1 MFVYIWISNQL
12 LVYIWTPKISCFFTF
27 EFQINRLFT
36 FSLLYNQL
44 FRACFS
50 PDFALSEY
58 MGYQAV
64 FLKSAVCLHLVDST
78 TVDSTSANVLN
89 FELQV
94 DEYSQVQVGH
104 LNESESPNLKVL
116 QVPAG
121 LKKPRRSII
130 LRPQRHLYQ
139 HLRHLCK

>member
-1 MFVYIWISNQL
+1 M
-12 LVYIWTPKISCFFTF
+12 
-27 EFQINRLFT
+27 
-36 FSLLYNQL
+36 
-44 FRACFS
+44 
-50 PDFALSEY
+50 Y
-58 MGYQAV
+58 MGYWAV
-64 FLKSAVCLHLVDST
+64 FLKSAVCLHLVDS
-78 TVDSTSANVLN
+78 SSANVLN

-121 LKKPRRSII
+121 LKKPRRSLI

>member
-1 MFVYIWISNQL
+1 
-12 LVYIWTPKISCFFTF
+12 
-27 EFQINRLFT
+27 
-36 FSLLYNQL
+36 
-44 FRACFS
+44 
-50 PDFALSEY
+50 

-64 FLKSAVCLHLVDST
+64 FLKSAVCLHVFDP
-78 TVDSTSANVLN
+78 TSAYVLI

-94 DEYSQVQVGH
+94 DEHSQVQVGH
-104 LNESESPNLKVL
+104 RNESESPNLKVL